1 MLRAGAD
8 LGMHN
13 SRRWRRMALAVL
25 ALVSLGGCVVNE
37 TRPQPK
43 LQAVQAK
50 QQIPEAELL
59 DVSIRAFDPNIPAAI
74 ADNEEAL
81 DKRRIYPDIR
91 KAEARLLPARLKTTL
106 ESSGQWGAVRV
117 VPEGVKFVDV
127 LVTGRIIES
136 SGARLE
142 LEIDAVDAT
151 GRVWIKD
158 KTYVGDADLGSYR
171 TDAAMR
177 ARDPFQNVYVQI
189 ANDLLSAR
197 DLLAGNERR
206 EIRRVAQLRFA
217 EDLDPRSFAGYLQ
230 ADSAGRLR
238 IARLPA
244 TDDPAL
250 LRIERIRERDAAVV
264 DTLDG
269 YNEQLSEG
277 LFESYAGYRRTSREA
292 IEKEDKARAQATTR
306 TVLGAAAVLASIF
319 VSSQCGS
326 TDYNCQRIEDA
337 VRYGGGAGGVAA
349 VMSGIRKF
357 ADAKTAAQEVKELAS
372 SFESEAGAQVIEVE
386 GRSLKLTGTAE
397 EQYREWRRLLADL
410 YREETGRSA
419 ASAPTSNPGS

>member
-1 MLRAGAD
+1 
-8 LGMHN
+8 
-13 SRRWRRMALAVL
+13 
-25 ALVSLGGCVVNE
+25 
-37 TRPQPK
+37 
-43 LQAVQAK
+43 
-50 QQIPEAELL
+50 
-59 DVSIRAFDPNIPAAI
+59 
-74 ADNEEAL
+74 
-81 DKRRIYPDIR
+81 
-91 KAEARLLPARLKTTL
+91 
-106 ESSGQWGAVRV
+106 
-117 VPEGVKFVDV
+117 VKFVDV

-151 GRVWIKD
+151 GRIWIKD

-171 TDAAMR
+171 TDAALR

-197 DLLAGNERR
+197 DLLAGNDRR

-217 EDLDPRSFAGYLQ
+217 EDLDPRSFNGYLQ
-230 ADSAGRLR
+230 SDSTGRLR
-238 IARLPA
+238 VARLPA

-250 LRIERIRERDAAVV
+250 SRIERIRERDAAVV

-419 ASAPTSNPGS
+419 APVPASNPGS

>member
-8 LGMHN
+8 LEMRD
-13 SRRWRRMALAVL
+13 SRRWPLMALAML

-50 QQIPEAELL
+50 QQISEAELL

-151 GRVWIKD
+151 GRIWLKD

-171 TDAAMR
+171 TDAALR

-197 DLLAGNERR
+197 DLLAGNDRR

-217 EDLDPRSFAGYLQ
+217 EDLDPRSFNGYLQ
-230 ADSAGRLR
+230 SDSTGRLR
-238 IARLPA
+238 VARLPA

-250 LRIERIRERDAAVV
+250 SRIERIRERDAAVV

-419 ASAPTSNPGS
+419 APVPASNPGS

>member
-8 LGMHN
+8 HAMRLAHR
-13 SRRWRRMALAVL
+13 SPIIALLVL
-25 ALVSLGGCVVNE
+25 VLLALGGCVVNE

-59 DVSIRAFDPNIPAAI
+59 DVGIRAFDPNIPAAI

-81 DKRRIYPDIR
+81 DKRRIYPEIR
-91 KAEARLLPARLKTTL
+91 KAESRLLPARLKTTL

-117 VPEGVKFVDV
+117 VPESVKFVDI

-136 SGARLE
+136 TGARLE
-142 LEIDAVDAT
+142 LAITAVDAT
-151 GRVWIKD
+151 GRVWIAEKS
-158 KTYVGDADLGSYR
+158 YVGDADLGSYK

-189 ANDLLSAR
+189 ANDLLTAR
-197 DLLAGNERR
+197 DQLAANERR
-206 EIRRVAQLRFA
+206 EVRTVAQLRFA
-217 EDLDPRSFAGYLQ
+217 QDLDPRSFTGYLQ
-230 ADSAGRLR
+230 SDQSGRQRL
-238 IARLPA
+238 ARLPA
-244 TDDPAL
+244 KDDPAL
-250 LRIERIRERDAAVV
+250 SRIERIRERDAAVI

-292 IEKEDKARAQATTR
+292 IEKEDKARSQATTR

-337 VRYGGGAGGVAA
+337 VRYGGGVGGVAA
-349 VMSGIRKF
+349 VMSGIKKF

-372 SFESEAGAQVIEVE
+372 SFESEASAQVVEVE

-397 EQYREWRRLLADL
+397 EQYREWRRLLAEI
-410 YREETGRSA
+410 YREETGRST
-419 ASAPTSNPGS
+419 APSSTSNPGN